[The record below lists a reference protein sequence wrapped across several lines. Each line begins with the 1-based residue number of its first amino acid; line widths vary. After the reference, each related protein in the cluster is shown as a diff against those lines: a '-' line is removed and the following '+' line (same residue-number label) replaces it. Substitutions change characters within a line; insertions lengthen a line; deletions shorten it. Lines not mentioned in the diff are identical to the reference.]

1 MIKIVTIILP
11 KLLNDEQKEK
21 VHRYLYFVRE
31 NEVVV
36 DNINFIDM
44 GDFTSLAVFVLF
56 DSARYIN
63 RFEKYVEQDILEFLD
78 SICD

>member
-1 MIKIVTIILP
+1 MIKIVTITLP

-44 GDFTSLAVFVLF
+44 GDFTSLVVFVLF
-56 DSARYIN
+56 DSIGYIN
-63 RFEKYVEQDILEFLD
+63 RFEEYVEQDILDFLD
-78 SICD
+78 NICD